1 MTMPLSGRERGA
13 GRYPGGARCAEADIR
28 RRCFVHGCCLMTLM
42 LGALMLSEISRAEYA
57 ESFFA
62 EATVP
67 ADASVDTS
75 ADTSADTS
83 SPAPVSSAPFC
94 AAKASRVSQTDA
106 TLGAPPSSEPM
117 TIASFGPPPLTERTV
132 VVEYASRD
140 TSANELRGPS
150 LMERHPVATPMAQR
164 GVSLHVD
171 DITAA
176 SGLVDTRARALALAL
191 DAEVPRM
198 GGVTIQP
205 RVEMAYRPP
214 NPALPSFMD
223 PSTDISATGLA
234 VRLYGSKPTRLS
246 GVYPFVEADWWQDN
260 RAKVI
265 NINGTR
271 IDTDLLRGLFSFNI
285 GAHSNATTGMR
296 LWFKVKAGS
305 KPSGTI
311 GARYRW

>member
-57 ESFFA
+57 ESLFA

-75 ADTSADTS
+75 AA
-83 SPAPVSSAPFC
+83 APVSSAPF
-94 AAKASRVSQTDA
+94 AAANASHVTQTDSA
-106 TLGAPPSSEPM
+106 SDSAWDPPPAGEAM

-140 TSANELRGPS
+140 TSANDMRGPS

-285 GAHSNATTGMR
+285 GAHSNSTTGMR

>member
-57 ESFFA
+57 ESLFA

-75 ADTSADTS
+75 AA
-83 SPAPVSSAPFC
+83 APVSSAPF
-94 AAKASRVSQTDA
+94 AAANASHVTQTDFA
-106 TLGAPPSSEPM
+106 SDSASDPPPAGEAM

-140 TSANELRGPS
+140 TGANDMRGPS
-150 LMERHPVATPMAQR
+150 LMERHPVAMPMAQR

-171 DITAA
+171 DITTA
-176 SGLVDTRARALALAL
+176 SGLVDARVRALALAL

-285 GAHSNATTGMR
+285 GAHSNSTTGMR